1 MDEGIGRRGFLIGGL
16 AAALTVTARGTTG
29 LALAAEPGKKG
40 PQSLVV
46 PVMGNYRISNP
57 ATGCEV
63 AVRVSGGIRSI
74 TSNGLPKAAPG
85 TFPNPECPNTM
96 RAQSYAV
103 RLPTTPDRTGYTTY
117 TLPQPFGLAVDGV
130 PFDPLAAEFWNR
142 DQQSGWQYY
151 ALGGGVKLGL
161 DRNHAHVQPNG
172 AYHYHGIPDGLLAS
186 ISPRLHS
193 PLVGWAGD
201 GFPIYVTYG
210 YADAMNPRS
219 GIRALT
225 SSYRLKS
232 GTRPSGPGGTYNGWF
247 IQDYEFVAGLG
258 DLDQANGRFGVTPE
272 YPKGTYYYVVT
283 EAFPSIPSMFAG
295 SIAASFAKSP
305 GGGLGGSP
313 SGSGAPTGPGAP
325 SGSGAPTGPGAG
337 PPPGPGGGPGA
348 GPPPGPRHGP
358 VPANRPR

>member
-16 AAALTVTARGTTG
+16 AAALTVTAGGTTG
-29 LALAAEPGKKG
+29 LALAAEPGRKR
-40 PQSLVV
+40 PQVLVAD
-46 PVMGNYRISNP
+46 VMGNYRISNP

-63 AVRVSGGIRSI
+63 TVRVSGNVRSI
-74 TSNGLPKAAPG
+74 TSNGLPRAKPG
-85 TFPNPECPNTM
+85 TFPNAECPNAI

-103 RLPTTPDRTGYTTY
+103 RLPTSPDRADYASY
-117 TLPQPFGLAVDGV
+117 ALPQPFGLAVDGV

-142 DQQSGWQYY
+142 DPSSGWQYY
-151 ALGGGVKLGL
+151 AMGGGVRLGL

-172 AYHYHGIPDGLLAS
+172 AYHYHGIPDGLLTS

-210 YADAMNPRS
+210 YADPMNPAS

-247 IQDYEFVAGLG
+247 IQDYEYVAGAG

-272 YPKGTYYYVVT
+272 YPKGTYYYVLT
-283 EAFPSIPSMFAG
+283 EAFPGIPGMFAG
-295 SIAASFAKSP
+295 PIAASFVKQPGADFGGGAGGQPPGP
-305 GGGLGGSP
+305 GG
-313 SGSGAPTGPGAP
+313 
-325 SGSGAPTGPGAG
+325 G
-337 PPPGPGGGPGA
+337 PPPGPGGGPPAAPRRSSVGA
-348 GPPPGPRHGP
+348 NAAR
-358 VPANRPR
+358 